1 VKPRSPR
8 FARLAVVALG
18 LALAFTSG
26 CAKKPTMKLH
36 HAEVS
41 GVQVGFPPSLSVVL
55 TVVVDVTNPN
65 SYDVAIRA
73 MRGQVVIMDKYTV
86 PIDFRAVGDGVWL
99 KADSATQVR
108 IPVSMPAQTAF
119 ALLQEVPVV
128 PQIPFK
134 VSGKADVTATRTFQL
149 EKDNY
154 EVDEQGVIA
163 RQQIEESVRATLN
176 PFAPR

>member
-1 VKPRSPR
+1 METRRTS
-8 FARLAVVALG
+8 LATAAILG
-18 LALAFTSG
+18 LALALGTSG

-41 GVQVGFPPSLSVVL
+41 GVQVGFPPSLSVVM

-86 PIDFRAVGDGVWL
+86 PIDFRAGGEGVWL
-99 KADSATQVR
+99 KADGPTQVR
-108 IPVSMPAQTAF
+108 IPVSMPAQTAL
-119 ALLQEVPVV
+119 ALLQEVPIVQ
-128 PQIPFK
+128 QIPFRIT
-134 VSGKADVTATRTFQL
+134 GKADVTASRTFQL

-154 EVDEQGVIA
+154 EVDEQGVIV
-163 RQQIEESVRATLN
+163 RQQIEDSVRATLN